1 MCGVGAARR
10 HTVPVPT
17 PRLLAARRLPLR
29 TLLFTSVYDRIGHR
43 AVDELTVEEIQRARA
58 WAPPTRPPFTW
69 VTGAV
74 PAGVTMGAA
83 GFTARDGYHVPVRFY
98 RPRTRGPLP
107 VVVFFHGG
115 GWVKG
120 TPPGTTRSA
129 ASSPTRSTPL
139 VVSIDYRLAPEFV
152 APQGVWDCVDAVRW
166 VGAHAGPLGGDA
178 ERLAVC
184 GDSAGGNLAAV
195 VALGPPRRG
204 GPRVAHQALLYPA
217 VDATM
222 SFPSVAEL
230 RRCADA
236 DAAGDRWPHLH
247 RYLDGSGLDPEDPLV
262 SPLWADDL
270 AGLPPA
276 LVQTADLDPLRDE
289 AEAYA
294 ARARRRRRGSAARRT
309 TCGAPHGFM
318 SIPGVTPCAAQARL
332 ELAPSSA
339 ATWPDA

>member
-1 MCGVGAARR
+1 MCGVCAARR

-17 PRLLAARRLPLR
+17 PRLPAARRLALR
-29 TLLFTSVYDRIGHR
+29 TWLFTSVYDRIGHR

-74 PAGVTMGAA
+74 PAGVTIGAA

-120 TPPGTTRSA
+120 TPRGYD
-129 ASSPTRSTPL
+129 PL
-139 VVSIDYRLAPEFV
+139 CGFLA
-152 APQGVWDCVDAVRW
+152 
-166 VGAHAGPLGGDA
+166 DA

-195 VALGPPRRG
+195 VALVLRDEG
-204 GPRVAHQALLYPA
+204 GPRVAHQALLYPG

-230 RRCADA
+230 ADA
-236 DAAGDRWPHLH
+236 PMVTRREIVAYLH
-247 RYLDGSGLDPEDPLV
+247 RYLDGSGLDARDRSCRRCGPTTCPG
-262 SPLWADDL
+262 SH
-270 AGLPPA
+270 PPA
-276 LVQTADLDPLRDE
+276 LVQT
-289 AEAYA
+289 
-294 ARARRRRRGSAARRT
+294 RT
-309 TCGAPHGFM
+309 
-318 SIPGVTPCAAQARL
+318 
-332 ELAPSSA
+332 
-339 ATWPDA
+339 

>member
-1 MCGVGAARR
+1 MCGVGSARR

-17 PRLLAARRLPLR
+17 PRLPAARRLPLR
-29 TLLFTSVYDRIGHR
+29 TWLFTSVYDRVGHR
-43 AVDELTVEEIQRARA
+43 EVDELTVEEIQRARA
-58 WAPPTRPPFTW
+58 WAPPARPPFTW

-74 PAGVTMGAA
+74 PAGVTIGAA

-120 TPPGTTRSA
+120 TPRGYDPLCGFLA
-129 ASSPTRSTPL
+129 DAVDAL

-195 VALGPPRRG
+195 VALVLRDEG
-204 GPRVAHQALLYPA
+204 GPRVAHQALLYPG

-230 RRCADA
+230 ADA
-236 DAAGDRWPHLH
+236 PMLTRREIVAYLH
-247 RYLDGSGLDPEDPLV
+247 RYLDGSGLHPEDPLV

-294 ARARRRRRGSAARRT
+294 ARLADAGVGVRAT
-309 TCGAPHGFM
+309 NYLGAPHGFM

-332 ELAPSSA
+332 ELATELRRHLA
-339 ATWPDA
+339 

>member
-1 MCGVGAARR
+1 M
-10 HTVPVPT
+10 
-17 PRLLAARRLPLR
+17 
-29 TLLFTSVYDRIGHR
+29 
-43 AVDELTVEEIQRARA
+43 EEIQRARA

-74 PAGVTMGAA
+74 PAGVTIGAA
-83 GFTARDGYHVPVRFY
+83 GFTARDGSHVPVRFY

-120 TPPGTTRSA
+120 TPRGYDPLCGFLA
-129 ASSPTRSTPL
+129 DAVDAL

-166 VGAHAGPLGGDA
+166 VGAHVGPLGGDA

-195 VALGPPRRG
+195 VALVLRDEG
-204 GPRVAHQALLYPA
+204 GPRVAHQALLYPG

-230 RRCADA
+230 ADA
-236 DAAGDRWPHLH
+236 PMLTRREIVAYLH
-247 RYLDGSGLDPEDPLV
+247 RYLDGSGLDPKDPLV

-270 AGLPPA
+270 TGLPSA

-294 ARARRRRRGSAARRT
+294 ARLADAGVGVRAT
-309 TCGAPHGFM
+309 NYLGAPHGFM

-332 ELAPSSA
+332 ELATELRRHLA
-339 ATWPDA
+339 

>member
-1 MCGVGAARR
+1 
-10 HTVPVPT
+10 
-17 PRLLAARRLPLR
+17 
-29 TLLFTSVYDRIGHR
+29 
-43 AVDELTVEEIQRARA
+43 VDELTVEEIPRARA

-74 PAGVTMGAA
+74 PAGVTIGAA

-120 TPPGTTRSA
+120 TPRGYDPLCGFLA
-129 ASSPTRSTPL
+129 DAVDAL

-195 VALGPPRRG
+195 VALVLRDEG
-204 GPRVAHQALLYPA
+204 GPRVAHQALLYPG

-230 RRCADA
+230 ADA
-236 DAAGDRWPHLH
+236 PMLTRREIVAYLH
-247 RYLDGSGLDPEDPLV
+247 RYLDGSGLDPKDPLV

-270 AGLPPA
+270 TGLPSA

-294 ARARRRRRGSAARRT
+294 ARLADAGVGVRAT
-309 TCGAPHGFM
+309 NYLGAPHGFM

-332 ELAPSSA
+332 ELATELRRHLA
-339 ATWPDA
+339 

>member
-17 PRLLAARRLPLR
+17 QRLPAARRLPLR
-29 TLLFTSVYDRIGHR
+29 TWLFTSVYDRIGHR

-74 PAGVTMGAA
+74 PAGVTIGAA
-83 GFTARDGYHVPVRFY
+83 GFTARDGYHVPLRFY

-115 GWVKG
+115 GWVTG
-120 TPPGTTRSA
+120 TPRGYDPLCGFLA
-129 ASSPTRSTPL
+129 DAVDAL

-195 VALGPPRRG
+195 VALVLRDEG
-204 GPRVAHQALLYPA
+204 GPRVAHQALLYPG

-230 RRCADA
+230 ADA
-236 DAAGDRWPHLH
+236 PMLTRREIVAFLH
-247 RYLDGSGLDPEDPLV
+247 RYLDGSGLDPKDPLV

-294 ARARRRRRGSAARRT
+294 ARLADAGVGVRAT
-309 TCGAPHGFM
+309 NYLGAPHGFM

-332 ELAPSSA
+332 ELATELRRHLA
-339 ATWPDA
+339 

>member
-1 MCGVGAARR
+1 MCGVGSARR
-10 HTVPVPT
+10 HTVPVPA

-29 TLLFTSVYDRIGHR
+29 TWLFTSVYDRIGHR
-43 AVDELTVEEIQRARA
+43 AVDELTVEKIQRARA

-74 PAGVTMGAA
+74 PDGVTIGAA

-120 TPPGTTRSA
+120 TPRGYDPLCGFLA
-129 ASSPTRSTPL
+129 DAVDAL

-195 VALGPPRRG
+195 VALVLRDEG
-204 GPRVAHQALLYPA
+204 GPRVAHQALLYPG

-230 RRCADA
+230 ADA
-236 DAAGDRWPHLH
+236 PMLTRREIVAYLH
-247 RYLDGSGLDPEDPLV
+247 RYLDGSGLDPKDPLV

-276 LVQTADLDPLRDE
+276 LVQTADLDPLCDE

-294 ARARRRRRGSAARRT
+294 ARLADAGVGVRAT
-309 TCGAPHGFM
+309 NYLGAPHGFM

-332 ELAPSSA
+332 ELATELRRHLA
-339 ATWPDA
+339 

>member
-1 MCGVGAARR
+1 MCGVGSARR
-10 HTVPVPT
+10 HTVPVPA

-29 TLLFTSVYDRIGHR
+29 TWLFTSVYDRIGHR
-43 AVDELTVEEIQRARA
+43 AVDELTVEDIQRARA

-74 PAGVTMGAA
+74 PAGVTIGAA

-120 TPPGTTRSA
+120 TPRGYDPLCGFLA
-129 ASSPTRSTPL
+129 DAVDAL

-166 VGAHAGPLGGDA
+166 VGAHAGQLGGDA

-195 VALGPPRRG
+195 VALVLRDEG
-204 GPRVAHQALLYPA
+204 GPRVAHQALLYPG

-230 RRCADA
+230 ADA
-236 DAAGDRWPHLH
+236 PMLTRREIVAYLH
-247 RYLDGSGLDPEDPLV
+247 RYLDGSSLDPKDPLV

-294 ARARRRRRGSAARRT
+294 ARLADAGVGVRAT
-309 TCGAPHGFM
+309 NYLGAPHGFM
-318 SIPGVTPCAAQARL
+318 SIPGVTPCAAHARL
-332 ELAPSSA
+332 ELATELRRHLA
-339 ATWPDA
+339 

>member
-1 MCGVGAARR
+1 MCGVGSARR
-10 HTVPVPT
+10 HTVPVPP
-17 PRLLAARRLPLR
+17 PRLPAARRLPLR
-29 TLLFTSVYDRIGHR
+29 TWLFTSVYDRIGHR

-74 PAGVTMGAA
+74 PAGVTIGAA

-120 TPPGTTRSA
+120 TPRGYDPLCGFLA
-129 ASSPTRSTPL
+129 DAVDAL

-166 VGAHAGPLGGDA
+166 VGAHVGPLGGDA

-195 VALGPPRRG
+195 VSLVLRDEG
-204 GPRVAHQALLYPA
+204 GPRVAHQALLYPG

-230 RRCADA
+230 ADA
-236 DAAGDRWPHLH
+236 PMLTRREIVAYLH
-247 RYLDGSGLDPEDPLV
+247 RYLDGSGLDPKDPLV

-270 AGLPPA
+270 TGLPSA

-294 ARARRRRRGSAARRT
+294 ARLADAGVGVRAT
-309 TCGAPHGFM
+309 NYLGAPHGFM

-332 ELAPSSA
+332 ELATELRRHLA
-339 ATWPDA
+339 